1 MRKKWPGAQFVHQ
14 LCAATMEYTLRQ
26 RIAFV
31 LESSDTA
38 ESIVAMP
45 DADIH
50 HDWLMAQHIS
60 PPLLRA
66 ANVTP
71 LQLKAHGTRT
81 AAQLADLGFNTLH
94 MMDDEWCD
102 DAVAAYGAP
111 ALLDQF
117 LQTTNDAVILA
128 GTDVVERLGVNL
140 GLLLLM
146 CEGQPAAAREVL
158 AQYKNA
164 RNVPPETLIETG
176 LTAPELL
183 KLGLV
188 LRRQRRELRRQQTK
202 SGRGRRHHQ

>member
-26 RIAFV
+26 RIALV
-31 LESSDTA
+31 IEANTTA
-38 ESIVAMP
+38 EKISAMS
-45 DADIH
+45 DADINH
-50 HDWLMAQHIS
+50 AFFLEHGIS
-60 PPLLRA
+60 PTLLRA
-66 ANVTP
+66 AQITP

-176 LTAPELL
+176 LRASDLVP
-183 KLGLV
+183 LGFTEERIRSDTLATDTQLRV
-188 LRRQRRELRRQQTK
+188 L
-202 SGRGRRHHQ
+202 GF